1 MQYEMEELVPIAADL
16 AKQLLGWEST
26 SMTYEKAEQLMEG
39 VLYCIREAEEW
50 EDSDAQITALM
61 TARQAY
67 ETGLGCVERK
77 VRMALKLYHELLQE
91 FDDYGNRCLGDT
103 FFRGLPEFFRW
114 YDMKFEPQNTILV
127 LDYPVLRD
135 LSSVTGVDRI
145 YEFLHCL
152 SLEQE
157 FLREFPAGYVP
168 QLLNEYAGGYRNRIE
183 NLCEIVLIVL
193 FRSFSGTREQLRS
206 AVRQFLEKQYGERD
220 MVLMEYFS
228 EAVDG
233 IAIRREALYGKEK
246 NRKNS

>member
-145 YEFLHCL
+145 YEFLH
-152 SLEQE
+152 SADES
-157 FLREFPAGYVP
+157 PGTADGTIGTSDGSVS
-168 QLLNEYAGGYRNRIE
+168 RNRG
-183 NLCEIVLIVL
+183 VL
-193 FRSFSGTREQLRS
+193 
-206 AVRQFLEKQYGERD
+206 
-220 MVLMEYFS
+220 
-228 EAVDG
+228 
-233 IAIRREALYGKEK
+233 
-246 NRKNS
+246 

>member
-1 MQYEMEELVPIAADL
+1 MEELVPIAADL

-39 VLYCIREAEEW
+39 VLYCIWEAEEW

-77 VRMALKLYHELLQE
+77 VRMALKLYHELFRE

-157 FLREFPAGYVP
+157 FLREFPSGYVP

-233 IAIRREALYGKEK
+233 IAICREALYGKEK

>member
-1 MQYEMEELVPIAADL
+1 MEELVPIAADL

>member
-26 SMTYEKAEQLMEG
+26 SMTYEKAE
-39 VLYCIREAEEW
+39 
-50 EDSDAQITALM
+50 
-61 TARQAY
+61 QAY

>member
-233 IAIRREALYGKEK
+233 IAIRTEALYGKER

>member
-228 EAVDG
+228 EAVDE

>member
-193 FRSFSGTREQLRS
+193 FRSFSGTQIGR
-206 AVRQFLEKQYGERD
+206 AHV
-220 MVLMEYFS
+220 
-228 EAVDG
+228 
-233 IAIRREALYGKEK
+233 
-246 NRKNS
+246 